1 MKILR
6 MIISIFLSVEMIFS
20 CLFGGYKIKQ
30 KMPEKYVGPHTQYV
44 NEFIGTGGIPWA
56 CAMLSPAAC
65 APFGCVRVGPDTCA
79 VGGTAKIKT
88 NTSGYY
94 YEHRHLLGFSQSRLS
109 GTGARDYGV
118 FRILPCLKGKA
129 VKCLPFSRSDESA
142 YPGYYGVYLPSAGVL
157 CEMTAA
163 NHCAAF
169 RFDFSNKDDAAICL
183 DAASCLS
190 GGHTE
195 NAAVDYRSGENSLT
209 AYVMLRGVFSE
220 RYDGLP
226 VYLYAEFD
234 SAPSKAVQS
243 GEKIVLSFDQK
254 ELNFKTAIS
263 FISAE
268 NAKENMNAEVGGKC
282 FDEIR
287 KSTVSEWEKRLSVIE
302 ADADENTK
310 EIFYTALYRSMI
322 MPTDFTDADGSYL
335 GFDKKAH
342 TAQGYTY
349 RTDMSLWDTC
359 RTTHSLYTLVAP
371 DVQQDC
377 VESLL
382 NMADQG
388 GVLPRWPMG
397 AGYSHSMFGNPAD
410 IVLAESYLKGFDFDA
425 EKALDYM
432 VRCAN
437 GLIGDGDLKKEL
449 SALNEY
455 GYLPDDIID
464 SYSVS
469 KTLEF
474 CWENAAVS
482 RLAAALGKDDL
493 AADFASRSLYYKNLW
508 DDSIKY
514 FMPRNADGTFC
525 HVTTRMT
532 SFFDDIFG
540 TDYFHAFC
548 EGGADHWRWCAQQD
562 VPGLIDLFG
571 SKEIFVKELE
581 KFMKDASL
589 TRAAIDPGNGYW
601 IGNQHD
607 IHTPY
612 LFIDAGRPDLT
623 QEWVRWTLKNRFS
636 TDINGLD
643 GNDDGGTISSWYVFS
658 SLGFYP
664 IAGTD
669 EYYIGSPAVDGALI
683 TLENGRQLKI
693 TVHGNSGKNVYVR
706 SVTLNGAPL
715 NSFTVSHES
724 LISGGELVFEMA
736 SKPNK

>member
-1 MKILR
+1 ML
-6 MIISIFLSVEMIFS
+6 FS
-20 CLFGGYKIKQ
+20 SLVGGYKIKQ
-30 KMPEKYVGPHTQYV
+30 EMPEKYTGELTQYV

-109 GTGARDYGV
+109 GTGARDYGM
-118 FRILPCLKGKA
+118 FRILPCRMGKA
-129 VKCLPFSRSDESA
+129 VSCLPFSHSSESA
-142 YPGYYGVYLPSAGVL
+142 YPGYYGVYLPTAGVM
-157 CEMTAA
+157 CEMTASA
-163 NHCAAF
+163 HCAAF
-169 RFDFSNKDDAAICL
+169 RFTFSKSGDAAISL

-190 GGHTE
+190 GGNTE
-195 NAAVDYRSGENSLT
+195 NANVEYNPGEKSLT
-209 AYVMLRGVFSE
+209 ASVMLHGVFSE
-220 RYDGLP
+220 RYNGLP
-226 VYLYAEFD
+226 VYLYAEFESVPTQ
-234 SAPSKAVQS
+234 SAQKD
-243 GEKIVLSFDQK
+243 GKIVLHFDEK

-263 FISAE
+263 FVSAE
-268 NAKENMNAEVGGKC
+268 NAKENMTAEAENKS

-287 KSTVSEWEKRLSVIE
+287 ESTVDEWEKRLSVIE
-302 ADADENTK
+302 ADADEKTK
-310 EIFYTALYRSMI
+310 EIFYTSLYRSMI

-335 GFDKKAH
+335 GFDKKVH
-342 TAQGYTY
+342 TARGFTY

-359 RTTHSLYTLVAP
+359 RTAHSLYSVIAP
-371 DVQQDC
+371 DVQRDC
-377 VESLL
+377 IQSLL

-397 AGYSHSMFGNPAD
+397 AGYSGSMFGSPAN
-410 IVLAESYLKGFDFDA
+410 IVLSESYLKGYEFDA

-437 GLIGDGDLKKEL
+437 GEIGDHDLKNEL
-449 SALNEY
+449 NTLNEY

-474 CWENAAVS
+474 SWENAAVA
-482 RLAAALGKDDL
+482 RLASALGKDET
-493 AADFASRSLYYKNLW
+493 ASDFAARSMYYKNLW
-508 DDSIKY
+508 DAKSKY
-514 FMPRNADGTFC
+514 FMPRNSDGTF
-525 HVTTRMT
+525 HPITTHLT

-540 TDYFHAFC
+540 TDYFRAFC
-548 EGGADHWRWCAQQD
+548 EGGADHWRWCVQQD
-562 VPGLIDLFG
+562 VPGLIELFG
-571 SKEIFVKELE
+571 SEKIFVKELE

-589 TRAAIDPGNGYW
+589 TRAAVDPGNGYW

-623 QEWVRWTLKNRFS
+623 QKWVRWTLKNRFS

-643 GNDDGGTISSWYVFS
+643 GNDDGGTLSSWYVFS
-658 SLGFYP
+658 ALGFYP

-669 EYYIGSPAVDGALI
+669 KYYIGSPAVDGAVI
-683 TLENGRQLKI
+683 KLENGRQLKI
-693 TVHGNSGKNVYVR
+693 TVHGNSGKNIYV
-706 SVTLNGAPL
+706 SSAALNGAPL
-715 NSFTVSHES
+715 ESFTVSHKD
-724 LISGGELVFEMA
+724 LMSGGELVFEMSPKSGA
-736 SKPNK
+736 KS